1 MLLTLSV
8 PHEGCLKELRSNE
21 KIKLILNVH
30 ISKCTDLC
38 ACVQTVIQI
47 KKPLLPS
54 CISKPWWNRLLF
66 RRPGLM
72 TFLSG
77 LLFCRKFVVLI
88 HYLKLHSDAFL
99 ECGTPM
105 KKRAVWT
112 AGAQLTKPFQIVP
125 RLSSEQ
131 YNLCKWPCDLGD
143 EVKATCV
150 MSKSAFT
157 EDHHH
162 AQHEGPSSNSFQ
174 VIKWTVKF
182 TKVTLWPWEWGE
194 GHSFTV

>member
-1 MLLTLSV
+1 MWHNVWFLPFIFLKRLHDHRWKNSFLMLLTLSV

-77 LLFCRKFVVLI
+77 LLLCRKFVVLI
-88 HYLKLHSDAFL
+88 HHLEVALGCIFRVWHSH
-99 ECGTPM
+99 E
-105 KKRAVWT
+105 KKSCVNSR
-112 AGAQLTKPFQIVP
+112 
-125 RLSSEQ
+125 SSADQ
-131 YNLCKWPCDLGD
+131 AISDC
-143 EVKATCV
+143 
-150 MSKSAFT
+150 S
-157 EDHHH
+157 
-162 AQHEGPSSNSFQ
+162 Q
-174 VIKWTVKF
+174 VIKWTVQF
-182 TKVTLWPWEWGE
+182 M
-194 GHSFTV
+194 